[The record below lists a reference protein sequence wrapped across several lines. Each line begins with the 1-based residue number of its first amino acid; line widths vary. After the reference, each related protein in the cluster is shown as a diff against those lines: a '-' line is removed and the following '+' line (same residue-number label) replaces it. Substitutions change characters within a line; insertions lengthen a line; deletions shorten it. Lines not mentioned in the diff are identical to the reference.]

1 MCLILLAYKIHPDYP
16 FILAANRDEYYQ
28 RPTMGAH
35 WWQDRPTLLAGKD
48 LQRGGTWLGLTR
60 QGRFAAITN
69 VREGRPH
76 QPSPRSRGD
85 LPLQFLDG
93 TGNDASFIERLND
106 SRAEY
111 NGYNLLFGSIDK
123 INYFSNRQAD
133 RTVLEPG
140 LYGLSNAELDTPWP
154 KVVTGKTALAAV
166 TANSELSAVGI
177 FSILEST
184 ATAPD
189 YLLPDTGVGLSLER
203 QLSAIC
209 ISGTTY
215 GTRSSCVLLIDRRN
229 RVTFLEKERAPERS
243 PIKEYSFQF

>member
-1 MCLILLAYKIHPDYP
+1 MCLILLAYKINPGYP
-16 FILAANRDEYYQ
+16 FILAANRDEYYR
-28 RPTMGAH
+28 RPTMGVH

-76 QPSPRSRGD
+76 QSSPRSRGH

-93 TGNDASFIERLND
+93 ACDDDSFVKEMDRT
-106 SRAEY
+106 RMEY
-111 NGYNLLFGSIDK
+111 NGYNLLFGNIDK
-123 INYFSNRQAD
+123 ISYFSNRQTGS
-133 RTVLEPG
+133 TVLEPG
-140 LYGLSNAELDTPWP
+140 LYGLSNAGLDTAWP
-154 KVVTGKTALAAV
+154 KIVAGKAALAPLA
-166 TANSELSAVGI
+166 AHPEPSAADI

-189 YLLPDTGVGLSLER
+189 HLLPDTGVGLPLER

-209 ISGTTY
+209 ISSTGY
-215 GTRSSCVLLIDRRN
+215 GTRSSCVLLIDHRN

-243 PIKEYSFQF
+243 PLKEYSFQF